1 MRILIVWIQCGAHGM
16 VHEMPWEKAHQAGP
30 QERTN
35 THMAAPLMK
44 FEEVRAALK
53 QRFPMIMVDS
63 VTSLEPGKSIQ
74 TTKNVTGSE
83 IQFLGHFP
91 EHAVM
96 PGTLIVEAIGQS
108 ASILFSKTTGT
119 GTRPGEFLVLGSI
132 NNMRFLAPVV
142 PGDRIDIELRILKL
156 VEDLALVEAVATV
169 DHTVVATG
177 KLGFARR
184 SFQPSSNKTSD
195 SMENVTSNQEGTN
208 SNYGAPGA
216 T

>member
-1 MRILIVWIQCGAHGM
+1 
-16 VHEMPWEKAHQAGP
+16 
-30 QERTN
+30 
-35 THMAAPLMK
+35 MK
-44 FEEVRAALK
+44 FEEVRAVLK

-63 VTSLEPGKSIQ
+63 VIALEPGKSIQ

-108 ASILFSKTTGT
+108 ASILFSKTTE
-119 GTRPGEFLVLGSI
+119 TRTQPGEFLMLGSI

-142 PGDRIDIELRILKL
+142 PGDRIEIALRVLKFI
-156 VEDLALVEAVATV
+156 EDLALVEAVATV
-169 DHTVVATG
+169 DDLVVATG

-184 SFQPSSNKTSD
+184 SLQPGSAEHSKA
-195 SMENVTSNQEGTN
+195 G
-208 SNYGAPGA
+208 
-216 T
+216 

>member
-1 MRILIVWIQCGAHGM
+1 MYLACSPGRFAWKDNQ
-16 VHEMPWEKAHQAGP
+16 EMS
-30 QERTN
+30 
-35 THMAAPLMK
+35 AALMN

-63 VTSLEPGKSIQ
+63 VVSLEPGKCIR
-74 TTKNVTGSE
+74 TTKNVTGNE

-91 EHAVM
+91 ERAVM

-142 PGDRIDIELRILKL
+142 PGDRLEIELQVLKFI
-156 VEDLALVEAVATV
+156 EDLAVVEAVATV
-169 DHTVVATG
+169 DHMVVATG

-184 SFQPSSNKTSD
+184 SLEPVSTKD
-195 SMENVTSNQEGTN
+195 LYALKAE
-208 SNYGAPGA
+208 
-216 T
+216 

>member
-1 MRILIVWIQCGAHGM
+1 MTM
-16 VHEMPWEKAHQAGP
+16 
-30 QERTN
+30 T
-35 THMAAPLMK
+35 LMT

-63 VTSLEPGKSIQ
+63 VISLEPGKSIR
-74 TTKNVTGSE
+74 TTKNVTGNE

-119 GTRPGEFLVLGSI
+119 GTQQGEFLVLGSI
-132 NNMRFLAPVV
+132 NEMRFLVPVV
-142 PGDRIDIELRILKL
+142 PGDRMEIEVQVLKFI
-156 VEDLALVEAVATV
+156 EDFALVEAVVTV
-169 DHTVVATG
+169 DGTAVAKG

-184 SFQPSSNKTSD
+184 SLQAHHP
-195 SMENVTSNQEGTN
+195 
-208 SNYGAPGA
+208 A
-216 T
+216 